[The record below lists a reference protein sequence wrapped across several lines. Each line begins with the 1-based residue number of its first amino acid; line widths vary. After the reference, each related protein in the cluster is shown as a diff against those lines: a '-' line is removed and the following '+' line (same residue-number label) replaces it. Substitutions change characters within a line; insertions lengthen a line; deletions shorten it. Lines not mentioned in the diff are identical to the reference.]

1 MLDRPAPSEL
11 QEDAKGDVY
20 DVVSVLDIDRIARV
34 VAYQTIIIEER
45 LRCGKHHHHQRQG
58 LRQQVVELLKPLP

>member
-45 LRCGKHHHHQRQG
+45 LRCGKHIIISGKDYANRWSNC
-58 LRQQVVELLKPLP
+58 